1 MKDKMAIVIST
12 CQYCDKPDAEC
23 EIIDRHIGSLIFGK
37 GNVTACQ
44 KCFQNMY
51 QRKEIIMDIDG
62 NKWKFIRDVESQR
75 KF

>member
-1 MKDKMAIVIST
+1 MSYFIDIHPSRRNLV
-12 CQYCDKPDAEC
+12 DEC
-23 EIIDRHIGSLIFGK
+23 EIIDRHIGPLIFGK

-51 QRKEIIMDIDG
+51 QRKEIMMDIDG
-62 NKWKFIRDVESQR
+62 NKWRFIKDVESQR